1 MLFKNLL
8 CVQHILFYHA
18 SCLQDFQL
26 SFFQTKFVNHCED
39 HVTFQDTEHQFQEIS
54 FVIIFIE
61 VFYSDIPHL
70 YKLFTPL

>member
-1 MLFKNLL
+1 MSTTYSFLSCQLL
-8 CVQHILFYHA
+8 TRFPTFTLSDKIL
-18 SCLQDFQL
+18 
-26 SFFQTKFVNHCED
+26 NHCED